1 MSILSIAK
9 RLLGAVSSLAISRL
23 AVPPFAP
30 AAEDPAVADQ
40 ANSLLGLNLSERVL
54 KYDSN
59 NEDPEGLNPTVEDAA
74 TVEYELFDGDVKVG
88 QMKGVGRMLY
98 KRDHGAF
105 VAYFSEVI
113 TLTDGTV
120 IRIGGL
126 VDDSR
131 LTAGE

>member
-1 MSILSIAK
+1 MFETKSTC
-9 RLLGAVSSLAISRL
+9 G
-23 AVPPFAP
+23 P
-30 AAEDPAVADQ
+30 AYQHPH
-40 ANSLLGLNLSERVL
+40 LSERVL
-54 KYDSN
+54 KYGSN

-88 QMKGVGRMLY
+88 QTKGVGRMLY
-98 KRDHGAF
+98 KRDDGAF

-120 IRIGGL
+120 IRTGGL

-131 LTAGE
+131 LTAGEQATIQAVGVAGKFKGAVGFRQFRPG